1 MFSRLGR
8 SLAAMSVLM
17 ASALLDI
24 APVEAQIL
32 QTTVPITFTGVVSNS
47 VAKTIMI
54 YQPDGSTAPYTGP
67 VPAYP
72 YEKGTPV
79 KITFNATLPTK
90 EYYAS
95 PQYKGQIAADG
106 IYRLQLAT
114 QSIKQSIDGYN
125 TITTPFTDLGYPTGT
140 FGQSPTAF
148 INLVFDTNTN
158 TYSLEGSGGFLS
170 AYYQGPGFRYDA
182 TTGQLIGCANGNEC
196 SNGLPGS
203 FHLTGPGENYFRLT
217 GDSTGTQIST
227 GSIPIIDDITNG
239 FAGYFGVTLTGS
251 WNLPQ
256 FGGGATQVPEP
267 GMLGLFGGGVLLMTA
282 RRRRVRRA

>member
-1 MFSRLGR
+1 MAASFLLG
-8 SLAAMSVLM
+8 LAPA
-17 ASALLDI
+17 
-24 APVEAQIL
+24 EAQIL
-32 QTTVPITFTGVVSNS
+32 QTTVPITFSGVVSNA
-47 VAKTIMI
+47 VADTIMI
-54 YQPDGSTAPYTGP
+54 NQPDGTTAPYTGP

-90 EYYAS
+90 EYFAS
-95 PQYKGQIAADG
+95 PQYKGQVAADG

-114 QSIKQSIDGYN
+114 QSIKQSVDGYN
-125 TITTPFTDLGYPTGT
+125 TITTPVTDLGSATGT
-140 FGQSPTAF
+140 FGQQPTGF
-148 INLVFDTNTN
+148 INIVFDTKTN
-158 TYSLEGSGGFLS
+158 TYSLEGSGGFRA
-170 AYYQGPGFRYDA
+170 AYYQGPGFRYNA
-182 TTGQLIGCANGNEC
+182 TTGQLLGCANGNEC

-217 GDSTGTQIST
+217 GDSTGTQVST

-239 FAGYFGVTLTGS
+239 IAGFFSVNLTGS

-267 GMLGLFGGGVLLMTA
+267 GMLGLFGTGVLLVAM
-282 RRRRVRRA
+282 RRRRRALRA

>member
-1 MFSRLGR
+1 MFSVLVRKLAIASTLAISFLLGF
-8 SLAAMSVLM
+8 
-17 ASALLDI
+17 
-24 APVEAQIL
+24 APAEAQIL

-47 VAKTIMI
+47 VADTIMI
-54 YQPDGSTAPYTGP
+54 RQPDGSYVPYTGP

-72 YEKGTPV
+72 YDQGTPV

-114 QSIKQSIDGYN
+114 TSITNTIGYN
-125 TITTPFTDLGYPTGT
+125 TITTPLTDLGGPIGT
-140 FGQSPTAF
+140 SGQQPTAF

-158 TYSLEGSGGFLS
+158 TYSLEGSGKFLAS
-170 AYYQGPGFRYDA
+170 YYSGPGFRYDG
-182 TTGQLIGCANGNEC
+182 TTGQLIGCATGFEC

-203 FHLTGPGENYFRLT
+203 FHLYGPGDNLFRLT
-217 GDSTGTQIST
+217 GDSTGTQVST

-239 FAGYFGVTLTGS
+239 IAGYFGLTLKGS

-267 GMLGLFGGGVLLMTA
+267 GMLGLFGSGVLLLVA
-282 RRRRVRRA
+282 RRRRRVRA